1 MSSIKD
7 VLQREMHNL
16 THSLGDV
23 ASMLSLPD
31 SDKQTLFAARA
42 ILQGVAGGHQ
52 PGVSQ
57 RAAYAP
63 APAPVKPVAGG
74 QDAQAK
80 ALMFFAFPN
89 KGKPWE
95 ASDVDYLTGLTQSG
109 SLSLYDVVY
118 ASRHLGRTPYSIALK
133 LVSLGHESKEW
144 AEAFHDLPTV
154 MQSYRED

>member
-31 SDKQTLFAARA
+31 GDKQTLLAARA
-42 ILQGVAGGHQ
+42 VLQGVAGGHQ

-57 RAAYAP
+57 RAAY

-95 ASDVDYLTGLTQSG
+95 VSDVDYLTGLAQSG